1 MSINLSG
8 MDFHK
13 YIVIKQDDLYRY
25 TSQEDQVDLARIIK
39 TIRDGRGEEKK
50 NTGNKYLV
58 INVDVGYADEIIDIL
73 KKNNHWK

>member
-1 MSINLSG
+1 

>member
-1 MSINLSG
+1 LSINLSG